1 MGTGRERARRTEP
14 DAARETPGAGR
25 SGRGGDA
32 ATRTERGR
40 GGDDLALP
48 GGNANRSVGAEDA
61 EGSGGGGLIAGF
73 DFRAD
78 GGGEALEFGVV
89 EEGGGGI
96 IAKEV

>member
-1 MGTGRERARRTEP
+1 MRRGVGDVVSRTQRGRRRER
-14 DAARETPGAGR
+14 DAAGEVATLR
-25 SGRGGDA
+25 RG
-32 ATRTERGR
+32 ERGR
-40 GGDDLALP
+40 GGDDLAPP

-96 IAKEV
+96 VAKEV